1 VRRIGVFGGTFDPVH
16 NGHLQM
22 AIETKKTLGLDE
34 VRLVPCHRPPHRD
47 CPLLSSQQ
55 RLQLLSLAV
64 AEHEGLLVD
73 DRELRRDQPSYTVDT
88 LRSLRQELGDTV
100 SVVLILGM
108 DAFASLTSWSRWQEI
123 RQLAHIAVF
132 ARPDTNHPSDQIL
145 QEWIAHADAQNI
157 VGQQAAGGFMI
168 LTQSL
173 LAISATQI
181 RQQLMHNEPS
191 VDIPKVVAQYIEEQG
206 FYQQANI
213 D

>member
-123 RQLAHIAVF
+123 RQLAHIAVL
-132 ARPDTNHPSDQIL
+132 L

-157 VGQQAAGGFMI
+157 VDQQAAGGFMI